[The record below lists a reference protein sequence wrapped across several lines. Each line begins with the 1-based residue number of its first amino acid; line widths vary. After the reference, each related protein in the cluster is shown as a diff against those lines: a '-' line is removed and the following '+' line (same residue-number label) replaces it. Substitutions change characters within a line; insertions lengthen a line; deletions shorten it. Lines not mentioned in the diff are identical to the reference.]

1 MVIKLP
7 TYKEYTVDFRLKEF
21 RNAVYGKSLEFIPFE
36 SRKGKRL
43 LEEYYESVTAER
55 KTLTGK

>member
-7 TYKEYTVDFRLKEF
+7 TFKEYIVDFRLKEF
-21 RNAVYGKSLEFIPFE
+21 RKAVYGKSLEFIPFE

-43 LEEYYESVTAER
+43 LEKYYEAVTAER
-55 KTLTGK
+55 RTLTGK